1 MPITVGLSPLGEDA
15 LVKILTEPKNSLV
28 KQYVKLFKIDD
39 IDLQFDK
46 DALLAIAQKV
56 ASVKTG
62 ARGLRSVLENTMLGC
77 MYEAPSAK
85 DIESVR
91 ITRKCGRKRR
101 TANNA
106 PRQLKLIQI
115 EAVGFYRR
123 FLLQ

>member
-1 MPITVGLSPLGEDA
+1 M
-15 LVKILTEPKNSLV
+15 
-28 KQYVKLFKIDD
+28 
-39 IDLQFDK
+39 
-46 DALLAIAQKV
+46 
-56 ASVKTG
+56 
-62 ARGLRSVLENTMLGC
+62 RSVLENTMLGC

-123 FLLQ
+123 FLTAIKRVLSYTL